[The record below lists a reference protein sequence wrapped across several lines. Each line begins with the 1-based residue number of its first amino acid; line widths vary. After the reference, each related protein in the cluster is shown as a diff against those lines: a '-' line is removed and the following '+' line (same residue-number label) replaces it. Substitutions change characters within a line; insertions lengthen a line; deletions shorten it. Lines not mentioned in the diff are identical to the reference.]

1 MKIVSLFIKRLFDII
16 SSGILIILL
25 TPVWVIIAILI
36 KKDSE
41 GPILFK
47 QGRRTKDGK
56 IFQMY
61 KFRSMVVNAE
71 KMGTGLFNYEN
82 DPRVTKIG
90 RKLRDSSLDELP
102 QLFNIFKGD
111 MTVVGPRP
119 CVTYEL
125 GDFDTLNKKY
135 KKRFQVK
142 AGLTGLAQIKGR
154 NDISWDEKV
163 TYDNEYVDMFNKF
176 GFLAD
181 IIIGIESV
189 FKAFKHNNIYEN
201 KIDDS
206 MNDEESARAE
216 NAIVLVISIFL
227 YGFIGVITLIGI
239 TNIFNTITT
248 NMNLRKKE
256 FAMLKSIGMTKKEF
270 NRMIRLESIFYG
282 LKSLIV
288 GIPIGTILSY
298 GMYTVFR
305 NNMEMEYVLPYK
317 SIVMSIVFVAVI
329 IGIIMKYSMSKI
341 NKQNVIETI
350 RNDNI

>member
-16 SSGILIILL
+16 SSGVLIILL

-216 NAIVLVISIFL
+216 EEEI
-227 YGFIGVITLIGI
+227 
-239 TNIFNTITT
+239 
-248 NMNLRKKE
+248 
-256 FAMLKSIGMTKKEF
+256 
-270 NRMIRLESIFYG
+270 IRLAH
-282 LKSLIV
+282 
-288 GIPIGTILSY
+288 
-298 GMYTVFR
+298 
-305 NNMEMEYVLPYK
+305 LP
-317 SIVMSIVFVAVI
+317 
-329 IGIIMKYSMSKI
+329 
-341 NKQNVIETI
+341 
-350 RNDNI
+350 D

>member
-25 TPVWVIIAILI
+25 TPAWVIIAILI
-36 KKDSE
+36 KNDSE

-111 MTVVGPRP
+111 MSVVGPRP

-163 TYDNEYVDMFNKF
+163 TYDNEYVDMFNKV

-206 MNDEESARAE
+206 MNDEESAKAE
-216 NAIVLVISIFL
+216 EEEI
-227 YGFIGVITLIGI
+227 
-239 TNIFNTITT
+239 
-248 NMNLRKKE
+248 
-256 FAMLKSIGMTKKEF
+256 
-270 NRMIRLESIFYG
+270 IRLAH
-282 LKSLIV
+282 
-288 GIPIGTILSY
+288 
-298 GMYTVFR
+298 
-305 NNMEMEYVLPYK
+305 LP
-317 SIVMSIVFVAVI
+317 
-329 IGIIMKYSMSKI
+329 
-341 NKQNVIETI
+341 
-350 RNDNI
+350 D